1 MPVNSIKGFGIIADD
16 LTGAMD
22 AGAGFLGIGL
32 HPFIQFG
39 SKSPLDSSVI
49 VISTDSRDA
58 DPETAYKKVRRQA
71 HQLAGLHVYKKIDS
85 TLRGNIGKELIAVMD
100 ALRFEKAVVCP
111 AFPANERTVVD
122 GKLMIGSIPINETS
136 FAKDPGYPITEASIP
151 TLLHKQIGLPVGI
164 IRLEEV
170 SKGPNNVFQKIKNSE
185 QKVIVVDATEEK
197 HLRCIAQAVSMSAGA
212 WLPCGSGG
220 LARELPLAFGYRPVA
235 EKPYGSAGLA
245 RELPLAFGYRPVAEK
260 PYGSAGL
267 AKELPQAFGYKP
279 VAEKPFVLTV
289 STKPVLA
296 VVGSRNYTSMKQ
308 IKTAEMCLSIHVI
321 SIEPDKFVDGEGKL
335 TGLRALIKEVADFI
349 NCGKSVLITTALS
362 RYVPALKESSARLL
376 ARIVARTVNRWEMA
390 GLFLTGGDIA
400 RETCSALGVTGI
412 KILKE
417 LEPGVILGET
427 MGRVRGDIRIITKAG
442 GFGGDKTIVDA
453 ISYLRGGER

>member
-111 AFPANERTVVD
+111 AFPANERTVV
-122 GKLMIGSIPINETS
+122 GGELMIGNIPINETS

-245 RELPLAFGYRPVAEK
+245 
-260 PYGSAGL
+260 
-267 AKELPQAFGYKP
+267 KELPQAFGYKP

-335 TGLRALIKEVADFI
+335 TGLRALIKEVAEFI
-349 NCGKSVLITTALS
+349 NCGKSELITTALS

-453 ISYLRGGER
+453 IYYLRGDEDEK